1 MCGKKFDMLWVNKC
15 VVKCFEEV
23 VQQLVVEVGSDVFLF
38 KCICYVD
45 EEVVLIE
52 ELWVLVY
59 LIYDVDVI
67 GILFYDYFCS

>member
-1 MCGKKFDMLWVNKC
+1 M
-15 VVKCFEEV
+15 
-23 VQQLVVEVGSDVFLF
+23 VEVGSDVFLF
-38 KCICYVD
+38 KCIRYVD